1 MGKPLQPH
9 VSEVHIFRSSEGAGA
24 MLRPMPRNISKPSS
38 GLSLPAKRKHDDLT
52 SPIRK
57 PTAEGPP
64 QKKQRTQGP
73 ATGPQPPVQ
82 RPPTDPSMHA
92 AYDKLAH
99 EEMLKNPK
107 YQQLANEAS
116 SAQDKPV
123 NIITKDQVHGGMFY
137 TGQGQVGL
145 RPDLTGPKRASV
157 MAFELTNVAQQK
169 KFSKVTSQTFQTE
182 IKAAQGQNVVGGDLN
197 ARRENF
203 AKNMERIEYTGI
215 QRHHDV
221 MKDGIQNHGWP
232 KEMDRFGK
240 RLEGADPSF
249 DSYWARQNVKDAR
262 TGKSHS
268 DVYRAQFDNITAK
281 ATELVEK
288 SKKQQGV
295 K

>member
-1 MGKPLQPH
+1 MPK
-9 VSEVHIFRSSEGAGA
+9 SIFRAG
-24 MLRPMPRNISKPSS
+24 S
-38 GLSLPAKRKHDDLT
+38 GPSLPPKRKHDDIT
-52 SPIRK
+52 PSPLR
-57 PTAEGPP
+57 PAQEGPA

-73 ATGPQPPVQ
+73 AAGPQPTVQ
-82 RPPTDPSMHA
+82 RPSTDPSMHA
-92 AYDKLAH
+92 AYDKMAH

-107 YQQLANEAS
+107 YKQLAEDAAA
-116 SAQDKPV
+116 AQARPV
-123 NIITKDQVHGGMFY
+123 NVITKNQVQGGMFY
-137 TGQGQVGL
+137 SGQGQVGL
-145 RPDLTGPKRASV
+145 KPDLTGPKRASV

-169 KFSKVTSQTFQTE
+169 KFSKVTGDAFQTE
-182 IKAAQGQNVVGGDLN
+182 VNAALGKTVVGGNLN

-203 AKNMERIEYTGI
+203 AKSMERIEFNGI

-221 MKDGIQNHGWP
+221 MKDGIQGQGWP

-249 DSYWARQNVKDAR
+249 DSYWARQNVPDAK

-268 DVYRAQFDNITAK
+268 DVYRAQFDNISAK

-288 SKKQQGV
+288 SRQQQGV

>member
-1 MGKPLQPH
+1 MTRG
-9 VSEVHIFRSSEGAGA
+9 IFKAG
-24 MLRPMPRNISKPSS
+24 S
-38 GLSLPAKRKHDDLT
+38 GPSLPPKRKHDELV
-52 SPIRK
+52 SPIRT
-57 PTAEGPP
+57 PVQEGPAK
-64 QKKQRTQGP
+64 KKQRTEGP
-73 ATGPQPPVQ
+73 PAGPQPTVQ

-92 AYDKLAH
+92 AYDQLAH

-107 YQQLANEAS
+107 YKQLAEDAAA
-116 SAQDKPV
+116 AQDKPV
-123 NIITKDQVHGGMFY
+123 NVITKDQVQGGMFY
-137 TGQGQVGL
+137 SGKGQVGL

-169 KFSKVTSQTFQTE
+169 KFSKVTSDAFQTE
-182 IKAAQGQNVVGGDLN
+182 VNAALGKHIVGGDLN

-203 AKNMERIEYTGI
+203 AKSMERIEYNGI

-221 MKDGIQNHGWP
+221 MKDGIQSQGWP

-249 DSYWARQNVKDAR
+249 ESYWARQNVKDAK

-268 DVYRAQFDNITAK
+268 DVYRAQFDNIAAK
-281 ATELVEK
+281 ASELVEK
-288 SKKQQGV
+288 SRQQQGV